1 MIRFLVEELI
11 AWEGHDFE
19 SFGMVV
25 RVELSELFV
34 IKGSETSLSSYIDDE
49 ECLGSSRILLEVN
62 DFAVNVLDFK
72 LEEVWDGLR
81 VKGLLLGPEDDFPDD
96 GAHVVKFNNL
106 NLV

>member
-1 MIRFLVEELI
+1 MSVGPIYFDFGKYWKSNLITLNLLFDFFLIIRFLVEELI

-49 ECLGSSRILLEVN
+49 KCLGSSRILLEVN
-62 DFAVNVLDFK
+62 DLAVNVLDFK
-72 LEEVWDGLR
+72 LEEV
-81 VKGLLLGPEDDFPDD
+81 
-96 GAHVVKFNNL
+96 
-106 NLV
+106 